1 MLTSVRAATRHRVS
15 CGYRC
20 VTQQNADNS
29 NVACAWS
36 ADYCV
41 THYTSLSQNRII
53 LSWLDAR
60 SLFININ
67 NKQLRYSQLD
77 GGTFQC
83 EFNRIHSTL
92 SIFYIKNMFKNLFF
106 FHFIFNHLTFN
117 ILCFKYSN
125 IQSQKKCDYK
135 SKSLRWCDQRSTRLQ
150 SCETSHHQDLGFF
163 DEALASFKL
172 FRLKIFHPSDVTNP
186 GQAAAAAAP
195 RCPTRR

>member
-1 MLTSVRAATRHRVS
+1 MNWNNSPTSSDLSFLFHDQWSSQPVLRGIMIPCCCCTPPPPPPPPPLLWSVMWFTVKSHLKSNALSIYKSPRLSLHHSSLCWPRCGATRHRVS
-15 CGYRC
+15 CDYRC

-29 NVACAWS
+29 NVACARS

-92 SIFYIKNMFKNLFF
+92 SIFYIRNMFKNLFSF
-106 FHFIFNHLTFN
+106 TFYLQSFN
-117 ILCFKYSN
+117 I
-125 IQSQKKCDYK
+125 
-135 SKSLRWCDQRSTRLQ
+135 
-150 SCETSHHQDLGFF
+150 
-163 DEALASFKL
+163 
-172 FRLKIFHPSDVTNP
+172 
-186 GQAAAAAAP
+186 
-195 RCPTRR
+195 